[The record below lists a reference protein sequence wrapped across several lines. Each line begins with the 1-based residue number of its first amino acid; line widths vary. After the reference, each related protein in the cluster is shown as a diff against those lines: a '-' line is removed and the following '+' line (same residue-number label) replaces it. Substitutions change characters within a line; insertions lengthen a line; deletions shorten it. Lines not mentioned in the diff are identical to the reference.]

1 MNVIVR
7 RDDEPGMM
15 MKGNNGAG
23 VAPMAWYSGSRV
35 GKMETRL
42 SGGESAQC

>member
-1 MNVIVR
+1 MNVVVR
-7 RDDEPGMM
+7 RDDESGTM

-42 SGGESAQC
+42 SDGESVQG